1 MKNASYL
8 MGENIAKR
16 RMELGFT
23 QEKAAELIGVSRQ
36 SYSRIERGKTRLVSK
51 KLSKIADAFHCD
63 ENLIMLG
70 YDFPFDPKRVESLLN
85 EKDEEIVYAH
95 KSIEELEQR
104 IQILNEKIT
113 SQEKNIDILL
123 RSQEASLRI
132 IEELESQ
139 QHKE

>member
-1 MKNASYL
+1 M
-8 MGENIAKR
+8 
-16 RMELGFT
+16 
-23 QEKAAELIGVSRQ
+23 
-36 SYSRIERGKTRLVSK
+36 
-51 KLSKIADAFHCD
+51 
-63 ENLIMLG
+63 
-70 YDFPFDPKRVESLLN
+70 ESLLN

-113 SQEKNIDILL
+113 SQEKNIGILL

>member
-1 MKNASYL
+1 MEKNL

-113 SQEKNIDILL
+113 SQEKNIGILL

>member
-1 MKNASYL
+1 M
-8 MGENIAKR
+8 
-16 RMELGFT
+16 
-23 QEKAAELIGVSRQ
+23 
-36 SYSRIERGKTRLVSK
+36 
-51 KLSKIADAFHCD
+51 
-63 ENLIMLG
+63 
-70 YDFPFDPKRVESLLN
+70 
-85 EKDEEIVYAH
+85 YAH

-113 SQEKNIDILL
+113 SQEKNIGILL

>member
-1 MKNASYL
+1 M
-8 MGENIAKR
+8 
-16 RMELGFT
+16 
-23 QEKAAELIGVSRQ
+23 
-36 SYSRIERGKTRLVSK
+36 
-51 KLSKIADAFHCD
+51 
-63 ENLIMLG
+63 
-70 YDFPFDPKRVESLLN
+70 N

-113 SQEKNIDILL
+113 SQEKNIGILL

>member
-1 MKNASYL
+1 
-8 MGENIAKR
+8 
-16 RMELGFT
+16 
-23 QEKAAELIGVSRQ
+23 
-36 SYSRIERGKTRLVSK
+36 
-51 KLSKIADAFHCD
+51 
-63 ENLIMLG
+63 MLG

-113 SQEKNIDILL
+113 SQEKNIGILL

-132 IEELESQ
+132 IEELESK